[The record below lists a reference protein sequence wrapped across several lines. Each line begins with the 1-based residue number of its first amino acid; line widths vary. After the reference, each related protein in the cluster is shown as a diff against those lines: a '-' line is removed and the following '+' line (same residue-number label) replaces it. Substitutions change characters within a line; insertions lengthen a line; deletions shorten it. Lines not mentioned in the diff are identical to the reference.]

1 MSASTAKLPIVDVFV
16 RRSVATDAAF
26 VVLAISLLSIAA
38 QMKIMIGPVPLT
50 LQTFV
55 VLLIGA
61 ALGTTRG
68 VLATV
73 GYLAIGAAGL
83 PVFAGA
89 SSLAGAIHT
98 TGYLIGFI
106 AATALVGRFADAGL
120 LSKWR
125 WTAVAFTSASIL
137 IYVFGVAGLM
147 LSPLQLSLE
156 TAIAAGILPFLVVDA
171 AKAGAAALLLPIVWK
186 LIGKQK

>member
-1 MSASTAKLPIVDVFV
+1 MPASTVKLPVVDVFV
-16 RRSVATDAAF
+16 RRSLATDVAF

-38 QMKIMIGPVPLT
+38 QIKIMIGPVPLT

-61 ALGTTRG
+61 ALGATRG
-68 VLATV
+68 VIATA
-73 GYLAIGAAGL
+73 GYLAVGAAGL

-89 SSLAGAIHT
+89 TSLAGAVHT

-106 AATALVGRFADAGL
+106 VATLLVGKFADAGL
-120 LSKWR
+120 LSRWR
-125 WTAVAFTSASIL
+125 WTTLAFAAASVL

-156 TAIAAGILPFLVVDA
+156 TALAAGVIPFLIVDA
-171 AKAGAAALLLPIVWK
+171 AKAAAAAAILPMVWK
-186 LIGKQK
+186 LIGSRR